1 MKKHQP
7 IAVVAIGGNAI
18 TRENQ
23 TGTMQEQRANI
34 EICVPQI
41 LSLWEQGYQFVLTH
55 GNGPQVGNIM
65 LRGETACA
73 VVPQMPLDVCGAESQ
88 GQIGYLIQQ
97 AFHNTLK
104 KRNINKEVVSI
115 VTQVIV
121 DENDPAFQNPT
132 KPIGPFYTKDEAERI
147 AKEKNV
153 VMMEDSGRGY
163 RRVVASP
170 NPMHIVETQLIQQLS
185 NKGHLVIA
193 AGGGGVP
200 VIQSKD
206 GTLRGIEAV
215 IDKDRASAILAKEI
229 HADLLVFLTGVA
241 QVAIRFQEPT
251 REWLSNLDVATTKQ
265 YLAEGHF
272 PAGSMGPKIE
282 AAITFLENAPN
293 GKVLI
298 TSLEALKD
306 ALQGKTGTW
315 IVSREHPEASCNG
328 CS

>member
-23 TGTMQEQRANI
+23 TGTMEEQRANI
-34 EICVPQI
+34 ETCVPQI
-41 LSLWEQGYQFVLTH
+41 LTLWEQGYQFVLTH
-55 GNGPQVGNIM
+55 GNGPQVGNIL
-65 LRGETACA
+65 LRGEAA
-73 VVPQMPLDVCGAESQ
+73 SGVVPQMPLDVCGAESQ

-97 AFHNTLK
+97 TFRNNLK
-104 KRNINKEVVSI
+104 KRHISKEVLSI
-115 VTQVIV
+115 VTQVVV
-121 DENDPAFQNPT
+121 DEQDPAFRNPT
-132 KPIGPFYTKDEAERI
+132 KPIGPFYTKEEAEKI
-147 AKEKNV
+147 SKEKNV
-153 VMMEDSGRGY
+153 VMLEDSGRGY

-170 NPMHIVETQLIQQLS
+170 TPLHIVETKLIRQLAQ
-185 NKGHLVIA
+185 KGNLVIA

-200 VIQSKD
+200 VIQNDD

-215 IDKDRASAILAKEI
+215 VDKDRASAILAKEI
-229 HADLLVFLTGVA
+229 HADLLVFLTGVP
-241 QVAIRFQEPT
+241 QVAIRFMEPT
-251 REWLSNLDVATTKQ
+251 REWLSNIDVATTKQ

-282 AAITFLENAPN
+282 AALTFLENTPG

-298 TSLEALKD
+298 TSLDALKD

-315 IVSREHPEASCNG
+315 IVSRNHPEASCNG
-328 CS
+328 H